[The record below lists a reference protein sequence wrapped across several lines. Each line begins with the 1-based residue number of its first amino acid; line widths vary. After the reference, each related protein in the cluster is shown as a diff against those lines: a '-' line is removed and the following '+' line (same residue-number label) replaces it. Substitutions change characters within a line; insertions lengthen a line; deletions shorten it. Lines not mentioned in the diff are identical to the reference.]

1 MRVAH
6 QFYKVVLVEIFFTLS
21 YNARFRCPL
30 LSSDV
35 LLTGL
40 TNCRSPFL
48 SFLDQVFSV
57 KKDIS
62 TAILSRDLLIYLVV
76 VIKSNLLFVCSRPV
90 MTTDQ
95 FALLEKLQV

>member
-1 MRVAH
+1 MCVAH

-21 YNARFRCPL
+21 YNARFRCLL

-48 SFLDQVFSV
+48 DQVFSV

-62 TAILSRDLLIYLVV
+62 TAKLSRDFLIYLVV
-76 VIKSNLLFVCSRPV
+76 TICNMYASKHL
-90 MTTDQ
+90 
-95 FALLEKLQV
+95 